1 MFKKLNFGWFTCA
14 AFGEEGA
21 APAAVPTLCALSKG
35 TPPAT
40 VWGAAMSRS
49 TKSAT
54 PPREARRR
62 GPCPGVALAHRVR
75 ARARRHR
82 RCWSRARPTRRSAR
96 PCRARGSRPRHQGK
110 PAGAVL
116 VHEQRDVAARE
127 ASCPGVRRAG
137 VAGLAMDK
145 LADAVHVHEHRA
157 LVARVVA
164 DAGVERDGVA
174 GEVVPP
180 AKAAAGVAHAQKPIS
195 GWRGELP
202 RVAGGAAVGQDGIRH
217 L

>member
-1 MFKKLNFGWFTCA
+1 MVYLRRVRG
-14 AFGEEGA
+14 G
-21 APAAVPTLCALSKG
+21 
-35 TPPAT
+35 
-40 VWGAAMSRS
+40 
-49 TKSAT
+49 
-54 PPREARRR
+54 RRR
-62 GPCPGVALAHRVR
+62 SGRGAHALRLVEGHATGDGVGRGHVALDEVGHAAKGKLAGAVLVQEWRWRTVSVR
-75 ARARRHR
+75 ARDATAVAGVE
-82 RCWSRARPTRRSAR
+82 RAQPGEVLGRVALEEVGHATK
-96 PCRARGSRPRHQGK
+96 GK

-217 L
+217 